1 MKNYKI
7 LLLGFS
13 ILLFVGCKKE
23 TEKPKV
29 SYNKKSKTTEAVQTD
44 TTKIEIADLPI
55 QFEGTKYLIFP
66 VGDLRVL
73 DKNSKLSYGS
83 STVNETG
90 YSISSNIEGE
100 ITGYLQNLK
109 FQKVDSDSLV
119 ALTNKTILLQSATYL
134 KSIADKTKQQILV
147 YLLADADTN
156 NDGKLDSNDIKSLYI
171 SDISGSRFTKISRDF
186 EEVIDWKV
194 IDSRNRLYF
203 RTLED
208 TNKNGQ
214 FDKND
219 KVHYNFVN
227 LSNKDWKVEEYSPM

>member
-1 MKNYKI
+1 M
-7 LLLGFS
+7 
-13 ILLFVGCKKE
+13 
-23 TEKPKV
+23 
-29 SYNKKSKTTEAVQTD
+29 
-44 TTKIEIADLPI
+44 
-55 QFEGTKYLIFP
+55 
-66 VGDLRVL
+66 
-73 DKNSKLSYGS
+73 
-83 STVNETG
+83 
-90 YSISSNIEGE
+90 
-100 ITGYLQNLK
+100 
-109 FQKVDSDSLV
+109 
-119 ALTNKTILLQSATYL
+119 TNKTILLQSATYL